1 MDAGTGSSSGPKPR
15 GRRPSPDRRGGPAGT
30 AQVARTQE
38 DTAARYTRLVYS
50 DITLGS
56 EGDQENAR
64 VPAVRRW
71 SGRPTWSAGP
81 TQEWIICACWARRDF
96 LRSASSR
103 SPPSHPCGGWPPSLR
118 RC

>member
-1 MDAGTGSSSGPKPR
+1 MDASTASSSGPKPC

-64 VPAVRRW
+64 VPAVRR
-71 SGRPTWSAGP
+71 GRLEREGATGVGAD
-81 TQEWIICACWARRDF
+81 QVV
-96 LRSASSR
+96 L
-103 SPPSHPCGGWPPSLR
+103 
-118 RC
+118 